1 MHDANY
7 FRGRARRCRAL
18 SKTAMEPEAIEQL
31 RVWAADFTEEA
42 DDAERRAAA
51 EREEAGAGADDRS

>member
-1 MHDANY
+1 
-7 FRGRARRCRAL
+7 
-18 SKTAMEPEAIEQL
+18 MEPEAIEQL